1 MSQKTMRNPL
11 GSPQESCHFPLQFA
25 FDIDGVCEG
34 GDGDGADLRSRASV
48 APPAAG
54 APRLSLRRTAQQAR
68 SVPVGGR
75 RSRAARA
82 RRAPR
87 NTGSSPAQ
95 GVAAGGAWP
104 ESDLS
109 WAGPAASSAPVAGR
123 SPRRSCAS
131 ADAELFFVLDDLD
144 DGGGLCGA
152 ATDDEAEEAVEVVE
166 EVSSQCAIAG
176 GTQLCGHSCGFRRP
190 KQVRLRTKPRLSRLR
205 TKPRRLSLQ

>member
-1 MSQKTMRNPL
+1 MRNL
-11 GSPQESCHFPLQFA
+11 RGSPQESCHFPLQFA
-25 FDIDGVCEG
+25 FDVDGDYER

-48 APPAAG
+48 APPVGGG
-54 APRLSLRRTAQQAR
+54 APLRVPLRRTAQQAR

-87 NTGSSPAQ
+87 NTGPSPAQ
-95 GVAAGGAWP
+95 GVTAGGAWP
-104 ESDLS
+104 GSDLC
-109 WAGPAASSAPVAGR
+109 WAGPAASSAPAAGR

-166 EVSSQCAIAG
+166 AAVCARSIAG
-176 GTQLCGHSCGFRRP
+176 GAQLCGHSCGIRRP

-205 TKPRRLSLQ
+205 AKPRRLSLQ